1 MYHFGKII
9 ARQMLSAGG
18 RIKFM
23 HLILDFTHTYPE
35 QWIEENNDF
44 TYIDCSDISG
54 TDMYCTEEAEG
65 EIYRRVS
72 GYPQGGIHFTDSG
85 NYHYVTAV
93 FVKKIQKPYNLI
105 FFDNHN
111 DMQPTMIPEL
121 LSCGA
126 WAKRLIESDDN
137 LRHIFLIGPETG
149 TINDIGNDMKN
160 RERLVCIS
168 IEEIESCGDELP
180 DLIKLIN
187 KKLTAADMSLPLYIS
202 VDKDVLSE
210 EYARTNWNQGRMS
223 LNTLKLLLGS
233 ILDVS
238 RANKGYV
245 SGVDIC
251 GELPQKDASFTE
263 SSHAGIINS
272 KTNRELIEFI
282 KPLI

>member
-18 RIKFM
+18 RIKLM
-23 HLILDFTHTYPE
+23 HLILDFTHTYSKE
-35 QWIEENNDF
+35 WIEENKDF

-54 TDMYCTEEAEG
+54 TDMYCTEESED
-65 EIYRRVS
+65 EIFRRIS
-72 GYPQGGIHFTDSG
+72 GFPQGGIHFIDSG

-93 FVKKIQKPYNLI
+93 FAKKIQEPYNLI

-126 WAKRLIESDDN
+126 WAKRLIETDGN
-137 LRHIFLIGPETG
+137 LKHMLLIGPNAG
-149 TINDIGNDMKN
+149 TIKDIEIDMKN
-160 RERLVCIS
+160 REQLTCIS
-168 IEEIESCGDELP
+168 IEEIESCGDKPTEL
-180 DLIKLIN
+180 IRLIN

-210 EYARTNWNQGRMS
+210 EYARTNWNQGTMS
-223 LNTLKLLLGS
+223 LYTLKQLLMS

-238 RANKGYV
+238 RANKGEV
-245 SGVDIC
+245 LGVDIC
-251 GELPQKDASFTE
+251 GELPQKDASYTE

-282 KPLI
+282 KPRI